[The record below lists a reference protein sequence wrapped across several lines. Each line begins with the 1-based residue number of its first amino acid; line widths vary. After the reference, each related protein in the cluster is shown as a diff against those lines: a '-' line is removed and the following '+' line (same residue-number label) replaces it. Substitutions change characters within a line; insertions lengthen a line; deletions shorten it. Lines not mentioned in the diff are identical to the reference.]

1 MPARP
6 LTAPATAA
14 NGALELTAAQADVLS
29 AQRAAP
35 DDPTYNVG
43 QYVDLTGPLDT
54 ELLRRAVARTL
65 AEAPGLRLRVWE
77 EGGRAWQQ
85 RLPFDPEDWRLPRL
99 DTTGAADPVAA
110 AVELVRDQ
118 LACPPRL
125 QPPSGEG
132 PPPALTGTV
141 LVRVGPERHL
151 LFSYFHHLAVDGYG
165 VALLTRRIADLYS
178 AAVRGAEPAPSPF
191 APLEVLVAAE
201 REYAGSAREAADR
214 AHWTARYADRPA
226 PVRFPAAAGTGGAST
241 GAARHTVLLDP
252 EDSALLAKAVRP
264 ARATWAEAVTAALAA
279 RLHRDTGATEAV
291 FRMYVLGRTAP
302 GALRVPGMAV
312 NVLPVRIAV
321 DGAATFRELLER
333 TVAEFAAVR
342 EHQRFR
348 GEVLAREIW
357 PGAGGRAPSVAL
369 LNLRPFPAEVDF
381 AGLTGRVVT
390 LASGPVDDISLSVVR
405 HPDGRLRLDLDAD
418 TARYGTGGPAA
429 LAGRYTALLLA
440 LAAAPDA
447 PLANLPEPAVPASL
461 VDAPEPA
468 VPTASLPHPQAVPAA
483 PTQGET
489 R

>member
-6 LTAPATAA
+6 STAPAAAA
-14 NGALELTAAQADVLS
+14 NGALELTSAQADVLS

-85 RLPFDPEDWRLPRL
+85 RLPFDPEGWRLPRL

-165 VALLTRRIADLYS
+165 VALLTRRIADLYT
-178 AAVRGAEPAPSPF
+178 AAVRGTEPSPSPF

-214 AHWTARYADRPA
+214 AHWAARYADRPA
-226 PVRFPAAAGTGGAST
+226 PVRFPAAGTTGASS
-241 GAARHTVLLDP
+241 GAARHTVLLDR

-357 PGAGGRAPSVAL
+357 PGAGSRAPSVAL

-390 LASGPVDDISLSVVR
+390 LASGPVDDVSLSVVR

-418 TARYGTGGPAA
+418 TGRYGTAGPAA
-429 LAGRYTALLLA
+429 LAERYTALLLA
-440 LAAAPDA
+440 LAAAPDT
-447 PLANLPEPAVPASL
+447 PLADLPEPAVP
-461 VDAPEPA
+461 
-468 VPTASLPHPQAVPAA
+468 TTSLPHPQAVPAA